1 MIYKIIISTILIF
14 WITMTTWLV
23 TSTFYPEF
31 ERLPKVQ
38 PALILDKFLESD
50 EVTHLFVYEGEK
62 NIGDGM
68 LSSRLKGDLESEA
81 EIRFVGKGQLDFPDG
96 NSRRVNVRISV
107 FVGTAPTRKL
117 KDINFRISLQ
127 DPDVNML
134 FSFDTNSYD
143 FNYQIMEGDQI
154 IADSNKEDEN
164 PEIQEA
170 RELLKLLKL
179 NSNQNSGDQ
188 QSVADGRWGSMEI
201 AGHRTPVYFLVLDI
215 AGTGKIKFTISEA
228 GEFIEMKT
236 PFGYD
241 LKSKVIMKGNK
252 IQP

>member
-1 MIYKIIISTILIF
+1 
-14 WITMTTWLV
+14 MTTWLV
-23 TSTFYPEF
+23 TTTFYPEF
-31 ERLPKVQ
+31 ERLPKVE
-38 PALILDKFLESD
+38 PSLILDKFLESD

-81 EIRFVGKGQLDFPDG
+81 EIRFVGKGQLGFPDG
-96 NSRRVNVRISV
+96 GSRKVNIRISV
-107 FVGTAPTRKL
+107 YIGNAPLRKL
-117 KDINFRISLQ
+117 KYINFRISLQ

-134 FSFDTNSYD
+134 FNFDADSYD
-143 FNYQIMEGDQI
+143 FSYQVIEGDQI
-154 IADSNKEDEN
+154 IADSNNKEEN

-170 RELLKLLKL
+170 RALLKLLKL
-179 NSNQNSGDQ
+179 NSNQNLGNQ
-188 QSVADGRWGSMEI
+188 QSVADARWGSMEI

-215 AGTGKIKFTISEA
+215 PSTGKIKFTISEA
-228 GEFIEMKT
+228 GEFLEMKT

-252 IQP
+252 I

>member
-1 MIYKIIISTILIF
+1 
-14 WITMTTWLV
+14 MTTWLV
-23 TSTFYPEF
+23 TTTFYPEF
-31 ERLPKVQ
+31 ERLPQVE
-38 PALILDKFLESD
+38 PSLILDKFLESD

-81 EIRFVGKGQLDFPDG
+81 EILFVGKGQLDFPDG
-96 NSRRVNVRISV
+96 GSRKVNIRISV
-107 FVGTAPTRKL
+107 YVGNAPLRKL
-117 KDINFRISLQ
+117 KNINFRISLQ

-134 FSFDTNSYD
+134 FNFDADSYD
-143 FNYQIMEGDQI
+143 FSYQVIEGDQI
-154 IADSNKEDEN
+154 IADSNNKEEN

-179 NSNQNSGDQ
+179 NSNQNLGNQ
-188 QSVADGRWGSMEI
+188 QSVADARWGSIEI

-215 AGTGKIKFTISEA
+215 SGTGKIKFTISEA
-228 GEFIEMKT
+228 GEFLEMKT

-252 IQP
+252 I